1 MKALF
6 YPLMALITA
15 KLVIF
20 VALLAQQNATPIA
33 LTFLNAQSIELPIG
47 FILAIAIAVGI
58 LTPPIIYPLLRIL
71 RK

>member
-1 MKALF
+1 MKALI

-15 KLVIF
+15 TLVMF

-58 LTPPIIYPLLRIL
+58 LTPPSVYPLLRIL